1 MNRRPKII
9 FFSIIAFIVL
19 IPVWMWICWLLKP
32 STPLTIAIIDKTVL
46 AHPAQEHE
54 SFNWVLKHRKY
65 VKPDGS
71 FYEVE
76 KDYLGFFPQSNYRY
90 QINDFDK
97 KAKSRL
103 IELARKTDIAYF
115 TDTYGIYTNEWY
127 TQKANL
133 EYSQKIYGGLSAN
146 DLAFM
151 KELKKEKKLIIT
163 EFNTI
168 ASPTKTGIKKEF
180 EALFGLEWTGWTG
193 RYFDVL
199 DTTLNKELPKWL
211 TRNYMEQHHDNW
223 PFKLSG
229 IVFVSET
236 NQIEILEYG
245 RHLTEPLPIIE
256 TKKAYRAEY
265 GLPAT
270 MKYPFWFDIM
280 RTSHKND
287 VIATYSIKATP
298 EGNEELAK
306 AGILN
311 RFPAV
316 TAHDKADYRF
326 YYFSG
331 DFADNPIDTRLSH
344 FEGIRIFSSLFYP
357 HTISERNSFFWDYY
371 IPLISHVLAKPK
383 PSEQ

>member
-9 FFSIIAFIVL
+9 FFSIIAAIVL
-19 IPVWMWICWLLKP
+19 IPVWMWVWWLLKP
-32 STPLTIAIIDKTVL
+32 SIPLTIAIVDKTVL
-46 AHPAQEHE
+46 LHPAQEHE
-54 SFNWVLKHRKY
+54 SFNWVLKHLKY

-71 FYEVE
+71 FYEVD
-76 KDYLGFFPQSNYRY
+76 KDYLGFFPQSNYKY
-90 QINDFDK
+90 QIKDFDK
-97 KAKSRL
+97 KARVSL
-103 IELARKTDIAYF
+103 INLAHKTDVAYF
-115 TDTYGIYTNEWY
+115 TDTYGIYSNEWY

-133 EYSQKIYGGLSAN
+133 EYSKKIYGGLSDN
-146 DLAFM
+146 DLIFI

-168 ASPTKTGIKKEF
+168 ASPTNGKNRKEF

-193 RYFDVL
+193 RYFDLL
-199 DTTLNKELPKWL
+199 DTALNKELPKWL
-211 TRNYMEQHHDNW
+211 TRNYKLQHHDNW

-229 IVFVSET
+229 IVFVSES

-245 RHLTEPLPIIE
+245 RHLTETLPIIE
-256 TKKAYRAEY
+256 TKKAYRAAY

-298 EGNEELAK
+298 EGNEVLAK

-331 DFADNPIDTRLSH
+331 DFADNPIDTRLSY
-344 FEGIRIFSSLFYP
+344 FEGIRTFSSLFYP
-357 HTISERNSFFWDYY
+357 HTTSERNSFFWDYY
-371 IPLISHVLAKPK
+371 IPLISNILAKPK
-383 PSEQ
+383 PIK